1 MSDPARILIVD
12 DEPNV
17 CFILQRTLQNEKYLA
32 DTATNGREA
41 MAKIGRATYDL
52 ILLDLQMQP
61 IPGIQVLQAVHAKD
75 PSTVVIILTG
85 HSTVETA
92 VEALRLGAFDYL
104 MKPVSPDTILQRVRE
119 GLAHRSD
126 ERRRSHVLQ
135 QVDTLSETLLSLR
148 TESERLQ
155 QSPASSRFLISGT
168 LTIDL
173 HRRSAALRGRP
184 LDLTTTEFNILL
196 CLVQQAPQEVSP
208 SQLVNQA
215 MAYDADH
222 AQAAEIMKYHIH
234 QLRRKIGDDPQHPHL
249 IRTVRYRG
257 YLWSHD

>member
-1 MSDPARILIVD
+1 MSDPAHILIVD

-17 CFILQRTLQNEKYLA
+17 CFTLERTLQKEKYLV

-41 MAKIGRATYDL
+41 LAKIGRATYDL
-52 ILLDLQMQP
+52 ILLDLRMQP

-104 MKPVSPDTILQRVRE
+104 FKPVSPDTILQRVRE
-119 GLAHRSD
+119 GLAHRND

-135 QVDTLSETLLSLR
+135 QVDTLSETLLSLHM
-148 TESERLQ
+148 ESERLQ
-155 QSPASSRFLISGT
+155 QSSTSNRFLSSGT

-173 HRRSAALRGRP
+173 HKRSAALRGRL
-184 LDLTTTEFNILL
+184 LDLTTAEFNILL
-196 CLVQQAPQEVSP
+196 CLVQQAPKEVSP
-208 SQLVNQA
+208 RQLVNQA
-215 MAYDADH
+215 LGYDAEYT
-222 AQAAEIMKYHIH
+222 QAAEIMKYHIH

-249 IRTVRYRG
+249 IKTVRYQG
-257 YLWSHD
+257 YLWSND